1 MINTTIFI
9 GVFGLLLLLINLF
22 LLETSKVKAKSKEY
36 LLMGVTG
43 GFLITLYS
51 WLTGDIIFIILNGV
65 FVLSNIFWLFRLHR

>member
-1 MINTTIFI
+1 MMGITVLI
-9 GVFGLLLLLINLF
+9 GIVGLIVILVNLF

-36 LLMGVTG
+36 LLMGFVG

-65 FVLSNIFWLFRLHR
+65 FVLSNLFWLLRLHR